1 MKQYNRRAIMKDRFD
16 ATYLKDLDSMHFI
29 MPFMFPNRCD
39 NQAYFTF
46 QVDLTNLNKFL
57 EKKNKDNPD
66 YKYNMYQCIVTAVL
80 KTITLRSKLSMF
92 IHDRKMYKRN
102 EVSAAFTVKQE
113 FKDDGGEVLAFIH
126 SKPEWTIDDV
136 HDELKRQ
143 LLKLK
148 SKGYV
153 DESTGFMDKFNQ
165 LPKFISR
172 PILRFV
178 CWLEK
183 KGMIPKALVE
193 TDPYHSSVVLANL
206 GSIGLPEGYH
216 HLTNWGTTSMFVV
229 VGQSGRMPFY
239 KDDKIEFRDGVKL
252 GFTIDERI
260 ADGYYFSKSIKI
272 MQLLLEEPELLEK
285 PLNEKLTDEQW
296 QMINMK

>member
-1 MKQYNRRAIMKDRFD
+1 MRDRFD

-46 QVDLTNLNKFL
+46 QVDLTNLEKYL
-57 EKKNKDNPD
+57 KKKNKGNPD

-80 KTITLRSKLSMF
+80 KTITLRSKLSLF
-92 IHDRKMYKRN
+92 IHNRKMYRRN

-136 HDELKRQ
+136 HNELKRQ

-148 SKGYV
+148 NKSYV
-153 DESTGFMDKFNQ
+153 DESTGFMDKFNK

-172 PILRFV
+172 PALSFV

-193 TDPYHSSVVLANL
+193 TDPYHSSCVLANL
-206 GSIGLPEGYH
+206 GSIGLPDGYH
-216 HLTNWGTTSMFVV
+216 HLTNWGTTSMFIV

-239 KDDKIEFRDGVKL
+239 KNDKIEFRDGVRL

-285 PLNEKLTDEQW
+285 PLNEKLSDEMW
-296 QMINMK
+296 QRINMK

>member
-1 MKQYNRRAIMKDRFD
+1 MRDRFD

-46 QVDLTNLNKFL
+46 QVDLTNLEKYL
-57 EKKNKDNPD
+57 KKKNKGNPD

-80 KTITLRSKLSMF
+80 KTITLRSKLSLF
-92 IHDRKMYKRN
+92 IHNRKMYRRN

-136 HDELKRQ
+136 HNELKRQ

-148 SKGYV
+148 NKSYV
-153 DESTGFMDKFNQ
+153 DESTGFMDKFNK

-172 PILRFV
+172 PALSFV
-178 CWLEK
+178 CWLEM

-193 TDPYHSSVVLANL
+193 TDPYHSSCVLANL
-206 GSIGLPEGYH
+206 GSIGLPDGYH

-239 KDDKIEFRDGVKL
+239 KNDKIEFRDGVRL

-272 MQLLLEEPELLEK
+272 MQLLLEEPELLER
-285 PLNEKLTDEQW
+285 PLNEKLSDEMW
-296 QMINMK
+296 QRINMK

>member
-1 MKQYNRRAIMKDRFD
+1 MKDRFD
-16 ATYLKDLDSMHFI
+16 ATYLKDLDSMHYI
-29 MPFMFPNRCD
+29 MPFMFPGRCD

-46 QVDLTNLNKFL
+46 QIDLTNLEKYL
-57 EKKNKDNPD
+57 KKKNKGNPD

-92 IHDRKMYKRN
+92 IHDKKMYKRN

-136 HDELKRQ
+136 HDEIRRQ

-153 DESTGFMDKFNQ
+153 DETTSFMDKFNK
-165 LPKFISR
+165 LPKFISN
-172 PILRFV
+172 PILELF
-178 CWLEK
+178 CWLERK
-183 KGMIPKALVE
+183 SMLPKALIE

-272 MQLLLEEPELLEK
+272 MQLLLEQPELLDK

-296 QMINMK
+296 QKINMK